1 MGRITTLGDGT
12 RSGVMTPGD
21 PADDGLDTEVRG
33 ARPLTLVE
41 SAAGDLGYRMP
52 QQARSRE
59 TLDRFFKAIEELLA
73 DRTFDELTIADI
85 ASRANRTVGSFYA
98 RFPDK
103 DAALR
108 SLHAGYLEHDLPYLA
123 EVLDPARWVG
133 QSLESVLRATTTLF
147 VQAYRDPRP
156 SFRPVI
162 IRAATDEGFWRQCRD
177 AATTASK
184 SWRRLLTSRSDE
196 INHPDPGHAADLCY
210 RHTFAVLDHELL
222 LGRLLPP
229 TSDSDDQLVD
239 ELVEANLAILTGGR
253 SG

>member
-1 MGRITTLGDGT
+1 
-12 RSGVMTPGD
+12 MTQGD
-21 PADDGLDTEVRG
+21 PADSARDDGALASG
-33 ARPLTLVE
+33 LALVE
-41 SAAGDLGYRMP
+41 PDGADLGYRVP

-108 SLHAGYLEHDLPYLA
+108 SLHARYLEHDLPYLA
-123 EVLDPARWVG
+123 EFLDPDHWVDE
-133 QSLESVLRATTTLF
+133 SLESVLRTTTRLF
-147 VQAYRDPRP
+147 VHAYRDPRP

-162 IRAATDEGFWRQCRD
+162 IRAATDEGFWRQSHD
-177 AATTASK
+177 AATAASR
-184 SWRRLLTSRSDE
+184 SWRRLIESRADE

-229 TSDSDDQLVD
+229 RSDSDDQLVD
-239 ELVEANLAILTGGR
+239 ELVDANLAILVGVR
-253 SG
+253 SR